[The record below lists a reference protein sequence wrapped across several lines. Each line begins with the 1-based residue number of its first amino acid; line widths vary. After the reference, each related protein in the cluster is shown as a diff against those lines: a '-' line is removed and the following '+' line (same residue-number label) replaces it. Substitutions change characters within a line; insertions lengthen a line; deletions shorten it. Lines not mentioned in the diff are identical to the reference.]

1 MRVYRRPPIFIG
13 ARRRAGEILMPERFP
28 PATVE
33 QLKGRRLT
41 FAGQYEQSPAL
52 LGGNLIKR
60 NEVRYYGG
68 IDPMAGQPDE
78 KLPTAFDMK
87 IISADCAFKDASTS
101 DYVAIGVIG
110 VKGRKRYVLNVVN
123 KQSPAHSEF
132 RKTQK

>member
-1 MRVYRRPPIFIG
+1 MGRTLAECGRIAGRLFSSVPG
-13 ARRRAGEILMPERFP
+13 AGRSEILMPERFP

-41 FAGQYEQSPAL
+41 FAGQYEQSPAP

-68 IDPMAGQPDE
+68 IDPMTGQPDE
-78 KLPTAFDMK
+78 TLPTAFDMK

-101 DYVAIGVIG
+101 D
-110 VKGRKRYVLNVVN
+110 
-123 KQSPAHSEF
+123 
-132 RKTQK
+132 